1 MAAVEVWV
9 ENSCATVPAK
19 DYAST
24 TGANTAETLYEC
36 HA

>member
-1 MAAVEVWV
+1 MAAVDVWV

-19 DYAST
+19 DYAGTSSN
-24 TGANTAETLYEC
+24 GPETLYEC